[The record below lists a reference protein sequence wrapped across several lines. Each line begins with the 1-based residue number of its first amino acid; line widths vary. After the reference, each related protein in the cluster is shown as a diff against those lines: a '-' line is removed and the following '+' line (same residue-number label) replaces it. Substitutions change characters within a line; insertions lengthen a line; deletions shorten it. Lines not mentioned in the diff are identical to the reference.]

1 MEFKTLFAALKTRLS
16 DGKDIPAFF
25 RELMAM
31 ITTVKEADWGTKKDP
46 SNRVKDSTIR
56 TIAKRGLSQAFAESI
71 VYRLTPKTLTKEIK
85 KRPEACRDAL
95 AKDLEPYSPAVNA
108 NNVGE
113 IVSDLICESIR
124 EAAGIVEPTE
134 LIRQKQQALASE
146 LKNKYGELLRNEA
159 GDHCPFPG
167 CGRELF
173 KVNED
178 RSTPYYEV
186 CSIEKGNEPIIT
198 NLIALCP
205 ECYSIYSID
214 NDKNREQ
221 ELRAV
226 KQMLLAQKSS
236 SQLIDS
242 LPLEKGIA
250 SVISRIKKLNEK
262 QLEDAVFDPKEIREK
277 LDPAEGYILYKTIS
291 DYVSTYFLRIKEIMT
306 NLDKRGEIDY
316 EEIQDQ
322 MKAIYRR
329 LKKTKNS
336 PEVVFNQIV
345 EKVHHVTLQENLYCQ
360 IVVAYFV
367 QSCEVFDAITK

>member
-1 MEFKTLFAALKTRLS
+1 MEFKTLFAILKNRLS
-16 DGKDIPAFF
+16 EDDVPTFF
-25 RELMAM
+25 RELMAI
-31 ITTVKEADWGTKKDP
+31 ITTVKESEWGTKKDP
-46 SNRVKDSTIR
+46 SNRVNDDTIR
-56 TIAKRGLSQAFAESI
+56 NITKRKLSGVFARSI
-71 VYRLTPKTLTKEIK
+71 VYKLKTERLAAEIK
-85 KRPEACRDAL
+85 RRPKDCRIAL
-95 AKDLEPYSPAVNA
+95 AEDLKPYFPSVDKD
-108 NNVGE
+108 NVGDVVAELLRE
-113 IVSDLICESIR
+113 IIR
-124 EAAGIVEPTE
+124 ETAGIVEPEE
-134 LIRQKQQALASE
+134 LIRQRQQALSAD

-167 CGRELF
+167 CGRELL
-173 KVNED
+173 KVCED
-178 RSTPYYEV
+178 RSTPFYEV
-186 CSIEKGNEPIIT
+186 CAIEKEKELTVT

-214 NDKNREQ
+214 NDKKREQ
-221 ELRAV
+221 ELSAV
-226 KQMLLAQKSS
+226 KKMLLAQKNI

-262 QLEDAVFDPKEIREK
+262 ELVDAAFDPKEIREK
-277 LDPAEGYILYKTIS
+277 LDPAEGYVLYKTIS

-329 LKKTKNS
+329 LKKTRNS
-336 PEVVFNQIV
+336 PEIIFNQIV

-367 QSCEVFDAITK
+367 QSCEVFDAITQ